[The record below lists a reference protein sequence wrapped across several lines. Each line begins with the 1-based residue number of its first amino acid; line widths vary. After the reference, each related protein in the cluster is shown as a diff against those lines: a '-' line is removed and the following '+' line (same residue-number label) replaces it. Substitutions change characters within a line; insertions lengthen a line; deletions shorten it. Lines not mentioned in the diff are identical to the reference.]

1 MSDNKDKDSQW
12 RWGLGARA
20 FFSID
25 EKIGR
30 HEKEKKEAEEVEN
43 MWRVTD
49 DLRERHILQEEE
61 RQREKER
68 RRELERQR
76 WQPQDVQKTR
86 AFFNI
91 PTKEEFEEQRAFD
104 RAVEE
109 ERQSH
114 PWRSGYQ
121 TFKIGYTMTPSDVH
135 NYASA
140 EFERTLFKQE
150 QEERKHG
157 VQVMKDEMK
166 KLEKDKEEK
175 RALEMANDDEEDG
188 DNSQSLLSL
197 AKKLAR
203 PRR

>member
-1 MSDNKDKDSQW
+1 MSDEFPDKFRGKQ
-12 RWGLGARA
+12 GARA

-25 EKIGR
+25 EKIER

-76 WQPQDVQKTR
+76 WQPQNVEKTR

-121 TFKIGYTMTPSDVH
+121 TFKIGYTMTPSDVY

-166 KLEKDKEEK
+166 KLEKDREEK

>member
-1 MSDNKDKDSQW
+1 MSDEFPHKYRGKQ
-12 RWGLGARA
+12 GARA

-25 EKIGR
+25 EKIER
-30 HEKEKKEAEEVEN
+30 HEKEKKEEEEVEN
-43 MWRVTD
+43 MWRVTH

-76 WQPQDVQKTR
+76 WPAQNVERTR

-91 PTKEEFEEQRAFD
+91 PTKEEIEEQRAFD
-104 RAVEE
+104 RAKEE

-121 TFKIGYTMTPSDVH
+121 TFKIGYTMTPSDVY

-150 QEERKHG
+150 QEDRKHG

-166 KLEKDKEEK
+166 KLEKDREEK
-175 RALEMANDDEEDG
+175 RALEMENDDEEDA
-188 DNSQSLLSL
+188 DHSQSLLSL

>member
-25 EKIGR
+25 EKIER

-121 TFKIGYTMTPSDVH
+121 AFKIGYTMTPSDVY

-188 DNSQSLLSL
+188 DNIQSLLSL